1 MYRIGNTKLMLDD
14 AVAGNGDDEGESKTE
29 KLMKSSLL
37 SVLRKQF
44 EKEEEDGADGTAD
57 SAENAEP
64 TASANPTTKGI
75 ASDRSAPDIVI
86 VDSDIEMA
94 DGENKNENGR
104 LEDAAKTAAIVV

>member
-44 EKEEEDGADGTAD
+44 EKEEEGGADGTAD
-57 SAENAEP
+57 SAEDAEP
-64 TASANPTTKGI
+64 TASANSTTR
-75 ASDRSAPDIVI
+75 SLTSAPDIVI

-94 DGENKNENGR
+94 DGENKNGR
-104 LEDAAKTAAIVV
+104 LEDAAKNAAIVV